1 MSREEII
8 AKINRFLTEEFE
20 VGESVLTPNANLK
33 ETLELDSLDFVD
45 LVVIIESNFGFKVV
59 ADDFT
64 NIITLQD
71 FYDYI
76 VNKVAAKA

>member
-1 MSREEII
+1 MTNQEII
-8 AKINRFLTEEFE
+8 DIINGFLVEEFE
-20 VGESVLTPNANLK
+20 VEENVIEPNANLV

-64 NIITLQD
+64 DIKTFQQ

-76 VNKVAAKA
+76 IKRVAEKG